1 MIDTTAD
8 LAAFLTD
15 WGGPVVV
22 NGTPGQGVLSRNS
35 QILLD
40 DQLVYEGDS
49 LLCPAALASTVRRGH
64 VVTVEGVAFVAC
76 GDPFFSA
83 DGLLCRVPLSGSA
96 PTVAATTED
105 LSFLSD
111 WGEPVTIRGT
121 ASTGVLSRQT
131 QIFLAGGRSHVGDS
145 LLTSATLAASLRRGE
160 TIQVGAASY
169 RVQHDPWVSV
179 DGVLCRV
186 PLSGPIVAP
195 PPVTPWETLTTVGG
209 LALTTVGGDEI
220 AILPR
225 A

>member
-22 NGTPGQGVLSRNS
+22 NGTAGQGVLSRNS

-49 LLCPAALASTVRRGH
+49 LLCSSVLASTVRRGH
-64 VVTVEGVAFVAC
+64 VVVAEGATFVAC
-76 GDPFFSA
+76 GDPFPSA
-83 DGLLCRVPLSGSA
+83 DGLMCRVPLSGAA
-96 PTVAATTED
+96 PTATATTED
-105 LSFLSD
+105 LAFLTD
-111 WGEPVTIRGT
+111 WGEPVTIQGT
-121 ASTGVLSRQT
+121 TGAGVLSRQT
-131 QIFLAGGRSHVGDS
+131 QILLDGGRSHVGDS
-145 LLTSATLAASLRRGE
+145 LLASAALAASLRRGE
-160 TIQVGAASY
+160 AIQVGAASY
-169 RVQHDPWVSV
+169 RVIHDPWVSV
-179 DGVLCRV
+179 DGVFCRV
-186 PLSGPIVAP
+186 PLSGPVATP
-195 PPVTPWETLTTVGG
+195 PPVVPWETLTTVGG